1 LVLPERVTRLKEKI
15 ARIKEQ
21 MGGLGEIKQQLQDS
35 PERQI
40 SLTDPDARSMATS
53 RLGSAVVG
61 YNVQAAV
68 DAKHHLIVAHEVTND
83 VTDRGQL
90 AAMAKV
96 TKKASGHPKPIVL
109 ADRGYYEGYAILE
122 CERAGIATMVPKA
135 MTSGSWADGR
145 FDSATS
151 YTTSSATST
160 DVQLDRQRSTG
171 SPRSRA
177 ARRCTSTGR
186 PLAATAS

>member
-1 LVLPERVTRLKEKI
+1 MGRLPISLTPW
-15 ARIKEQ
+15 
-21 MGGLGEIKQQLQDS
+21 LGETKQQLQNS

-53 RLGSAVVG
+53 RLDSAVVG

-96 TKKASGHPKPIVL
+96 TREASGHPKPIVL

-122 CERAGIATMVPKA
+122 CERAGIATMMPKA
-135 MTSGSWADGR
+135 MTSGSRADGR
-145 FDSATS
+145 FDKRDFVYDEQRDEYRCPAGQTAI
-151 YTTSSATST
+151 YRFTAIEG
-160 DVQLDRQRSTG
+160 RQD
-171 SPRSRA
+171 A
-177 ARRCTSTGR
+177 AQVLVVRLR
-186 PLAATAS
+186 